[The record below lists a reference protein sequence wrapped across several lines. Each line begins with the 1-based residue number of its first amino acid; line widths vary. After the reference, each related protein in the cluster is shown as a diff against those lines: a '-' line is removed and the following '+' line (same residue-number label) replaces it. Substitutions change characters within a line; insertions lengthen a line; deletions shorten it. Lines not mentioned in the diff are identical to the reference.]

1 MGYYLSWLLS
11 RMSSCETGTTTIT
24 TVIWELRGKAL
35 KIYLGI
41 KTAEI
46 YIRKLMEVY
55 IFEIYLIHLNH
66 LITPISFQL
75 LFSCS
80 TAGQFLHF
88 YSIHSL
94 DVFYRLFVVVYYFYS
109 PYSICVS
116 PCLKLFSWA
125 YWLLVNLF
133 RAFNL
138 ALRLVISRKN
148 MW

>member
-35 KIYLGI
+35 KMYLGI

-46 YIRKLMEVY
+46 YIRKLIGVY
-55 IFEIYLIHLNH
+55 IFEIYLIHPNH

-94 DVFYRLFVVVYYFYS
+94 DILSFICCCLFNS